1 MSGKR
6 VGIVGLGSIGSRVA
20 KRLEAFKCSIAYT
33 SRKMKPNVAYT
44 YYAGVVDLASNS
56 DVLMV
61 CCALTEETRHLIS
74 KEVMR
79 AVGSRGGII
88 VNVGRGELV
97 DEEELVESLVRGEIG
112 GAGLDV
118 FEHEPRIPQ
127 QLLGLDN
134 VVLSPHMASFTPD
147 SFAAIQHLIFANIQ
161 AFFSD
166 QPLPSQISFDLT
178 L

>member
-1 MSGKR
+1 M
-6 VGIVGLGSIGSRVA
+6 
-20 KRLEAFKCSIAYT
+20 EAFKCSIAYT
-33 SRKMKPNVAYT
+33 STKMKPNVAYV
-44 YYAGVVDLASNS
+44 YYADVVDLASNS
-56 DVLMV
+56 DILMV

-79 AVGSRGGII
+79 AVGSRGII

-97 DEEELVESLVRGEIG
+97 DEEELVEALVRGEIG

-134 VVLSPHMASFTPD
+134 VVLSPHVAVSTPD
-147 SFAAIQHLIFANIQ
+147 SIAALQRLIFANIQ

-166 QPLPSQISFDLT
+166 QPLPSELDLT